1 MKQRIITGLAILAVV
16 IPAFLIG
23 GIPFKILVVL
33 FISFGVYEVYA
44 LKADVWPLWVYF
56 LVMLMVIAMVAL
68 NLNDLFLVLV
78 ISTMVLMSLPIFFE
92 WFLPFDAGYLL
103 SMVLLFSAALKGVL
117 LIQGLGNLTL
127 VYMLVVTY
135 LTDTAAY
142 FSGYLFGKHKL
153 NERISPKKTVE
164 GAIGGWLVSFAL
176 SSLYAYFLIDSVP
189 FNVMLIASAILPIV
203 AQFGD
208 LSLSAIKRYFGVK
221 DFGTIFPAHGGVLDR
236 IDSLLFVLV
245 SFYVLYSFMV
255 I

>member
-23 GIPFKILVVL
+23 GIPFKILVFL
-33 FISFGVYEVYA
+33 FISTGVYEVYA
-44 LKADVWPLWVYF
+44 LKKDVWPIWIYL
-56 LVMLMVIAMVAL
+56 LVMLMVLVMVFL
-68 NLNDLFLVLV
+68 NLNDLFLALI
-78 ISTMVLMSLPIFFE
+78 ISTLVLMSLPIFFE
-92 WFLPFDAGYLL
+92 WFLPFDTGYLL
-103 SMVLLFSAALKGVL
+103 SMVLLFSAALKAIL
-117 LIQGLGNLTL
+117 LIQGLGNLVM

-135 LTDTAAY
+135 MTDTAAY

-164 GAIGGWLVSFAL
+164 GAFGGWLVSFGL
-176 SSLYAYFLIDSVP
+176 STLYAYLLIESVD

-245 SFYVLYSFMV
+245 SFYVLYSFLV
-255 I
+255 L

>member
-16 IPAFLIG
+16 IPAFLLG
-23 GIPFKILVVL
+23 GIPFKLLVVF
-33 FISFGVYEVYA
+33 FISTGVYEVYA
-44 LKADVWPLWVYF
+44 LKKDVWPLWIYF
-56 LVMLMVIAMVAL
+56 IILSMVLTMAL
-68 NLNDLFLVLV
+68 LNFNDLFLVLV
-78 ISTMVLMSLPIFFE
+78 VSTMLLMSLPVMFE

-103 SMVLLFSAALKGVL
+103 SMILLFSAALKGIL
-117 LIQGLGNLTL
+117 LIQGLGNLVM

-135 LTDTAAY
+135 MTDTAAY

-153 NERISPKKTVE
+153 NERISPKKTIE
-164 GAIGGWLVSFAL
+164 GAIGGWLVSFGL
-176 SSLYAYFLIDSVP
+176 STLYAYLLIETVP
-189 FNVMLIASAILPIV
+189 FNVMLVASFILPIV

-208 LSLSAIKRYFGVK
+208 LALSAIKRYFGVK

-236 IDSLLFVLV
+236 IDSLLFVLI